1 MPATLLE
8 TAEPTHQDI
17 RKAREAAT
25 ALSEGTLEVSHLPDV
40 ARQLLARV
48 LAELANGN
56 AISVVPALSDLTTS
70 QAARF
75 LNVSRPYLSRLLD
88 EGMLPFHRVGSHRR
102 VHLRDVRVYRARQDA
117 ASEAA
122 LCELAAQAQELGMGY

>member
-17 RKAREAAT
+17 RQAREAAS

-40 ARQLLARV
+40 ARQILSRV

-56 AISVVPALSDLTTS
+56 AISVVPVECDLTTS

-102 VHLRDVRVYRARQDA
+102 VHLRDVRVYRARQDSD
-117 ASEAA
+117 SEAA